1 MPFYQKSG
9 RIPHKRHTTFRKS
22 DGSLYHEELFGTIGL
37 DGMSTLLYH
46 EHPPTM
52 VKEVLQSMDVAPKIA
67 VDKNMKAYRLEGF
80 KVAPNEDYLAS
91 RVPVLT
97 NADLTISLAAP
108 SASMTSYYYKNA
120 QNDELVFVHEGSWLE
135 CFPLDQLHI
144 IWYDDFTADPQKAM
158 NALMK
163 YLASV
168 L

>member
-22 DGSLYHEELFGTIGL
+22 DGSLYHEELFGTIGF

-97 NADLTISLAAP
+97 NADMTISLAAP

-120 QNDELVFVHEGSWLE
+120 QNDELVFVHEG
-135 CFPLDQLHI
+135 
-144 IWYDDFTADPQKAM
+144 
-158 NALMK
+158 
-163 YLASV
+163 
-168 L
+168 